1 MSNVIKIKHGDTAP
15 TVNNLEN
22 YELGYADKGLYIKDN
37 NQIIQL
43 NSVDTLRGVLPVS
56 KGGTGRTALIGRNSL
71 LGVLFPKSVSS
82 GYIPLIGSGYNNNGY
97 CTPVSLRNMMG
108 LGSTTGAL
116 PIANGGTGAT
126 TASTARTNLGLGS
139 LATANSISL
148 SSSNIT
154 GTLPISKG
162 GTGKT
167 TQLTYADV
175 LEVVRSGGVS
185 GEDGGHQMAMSWT
198 SDHVIVGVDN
208 NAVVRHM
215 LDTSMVI
222 DYIVEQGVSNRWNY
236 IKWSSGQAE
245 AWHKWTSTNLETDGS
260 VGGFYYRIYA
270 TTLPSG
276 LFKSITDAHADCRW
290 GTGTSWASARNVT
303 TEKFEGIYYS
313 NQNGGAGTFYNY
325 VRGEWK

>member
-1 MSNVIKIKHGDTAP
+1 MSNIIKIKHGNSPP
-15 TVNNLEN
+15 TTDNLEN
-22 YELGYADKGLYIKDN
+22 YELGYSNKGLYIRDN
-37 NQIIQL
+37 NQIIQF
-43 NSVDTLRGVLPVS
+43 NSGTNLSGIVPIS
-56 KGGTGRTALIGRNSL
+56 HGGTSANNAANARTNL
-71 LGVLFPKSVSS
+71 
-82 GYIPLIGSGYNNNGY
+82 
-97 CTPVSLRNMMG
+97 G
-108 LGSTTGAL
+108 LGSLATANSISLSSNNVTNTL
-116 PIANGGTGAT
+116 PIAKGGTGAT
-126 TASTARTNLGLGS
+126 TASAARSNLGLGT

-185 GEDGGHQMAMSWT
+185 GEDGGHQMAMSWDG
-198 SDHVIVGVDN
+198 SHVIVGVDN
-208 NAVVRHM
+208 NAAVKHM

-222 DYIVEQGVSNRWNY
+222 DYIVEQGVSDRCNY

-245 AWHKWTSTNLETDGS
+245 AWRRWTSTNLGTDGTQ
-260 VGGFYYRIYA
+260 GGFYYRIYA
-270 TTLPSG
+270 ITLPSG
-276 LFKSITDAHADCRW
+276 LFKSITDAHADCSW

>member
-1 MSNVIKIKHGDTAP
+1 MGNIIKIKHGNSPP
-15 TVNNLEN
+15 TTNNLEN
-22 YELGYADKGLYIKDN
+22 YELGYANKGLYIKDN

-43 NSVDTLRGVLPVS
+43 NS
-56 KGGTGRTALIGRNSL
+56 GTNL
-71 LGVLFPKSVSS
+71 S
-82 GYIPLIGSGYNNNGY
+82 GI
-97 CTPVSLRNMMG
+97 V
-108 LGSTTGAL
+108 
-116 PIANGGTGAT
+116 PISHGGTGADN
-126 TASTARTNLGLGS
+126 AANARTNLGLGS

-175 LEVVRSGGVS
+175 LEVVRSSGVS
-185 GEDGGHQMAMSWT
+185 GEDGGHQMAMSWDG
-198 SDHVIVGVDN
+198 SHVIVGVDN
-208 NAVVRHM
+208 NAAVKHM

-222 DYIVEQGVSNRWNY
+222 DYIIEQGVSDRWNY

-245 AWHKWTSTNLETDGS
+245 AWRTWTSTNLGTDGTES
-260 VGGFYYRIYA
+260 GFYYRIYA
-270 TTLPSG
+270 LILPSG
-276 LFKSITDAHADCRW
+276 LFKSITDAHADCSW

-303 TEKFEGIYYS
+303 TAKFEGIYYS

>member
-1 MSNVIKIKHGDTAP
+1 MSNIIKIKHGNSPP
-15 TVNNLEN
+15 TTDNLEN
-22 YELGYADKGLYIKDN
+22 YELGYSNKGLYIKDN

-43 NSVDTLRGVLPVS
+43 NSGTNLSGIVPIS
-56 KGGTGRTALIGRNSL
+56 HGGTGADNAANARTNL
-71 LGVLFPKSVSS
+71 
-82 GYIPLIGSGYNNNGY
+82 
-97 CTPVSLRNMMG
+97 G
-108 LGSTTGAL
+108 LGSLATANSISLSSNTVTNTL
-116 PIANGGTGAT
+116 PLSKGGTGAT
-126 TASTARTNLGLGS
+126 TASVARSNLGLGT

-175 LEVVRSGGVS
+175 LEVVRSSGVS
-185 GEDGGHQMAMSWT
+185 GEDGGHQMAMSWAR
-198 SDHVIVGVDN
+198 DHVIVGIDN

-245 AWHKWTSTNLETDGS
+245 AWCKWTSTNLGTDGTE
-260 VGGFYYRIYA
+260 GGFYYRIYA

-276 LFKSITDAHADCRW
+276 LFKSITDAHADCSW
-290 GTGTSWASARNVT
+290 GTGISWASARNVT
-303 TEKFEGIYYS
+303 TAKFEGIYYS